1 MLSMNKFSKYF
12 LIAAASSFLTGPV
25 FANEASQGSY
35 FTGSIGGS
43 QIGDIDVKGVTSDI
57 EFDAGLGL
65 DLGFGYDFGRTRLE
79 ASWARGQ
86 SDGVSWLGQSI
97 QSDARIDSFLA
108 SYYYD
113 FQDDKKWSPFIG
125 ASIGSTNV
133 DIDGVEDSGFTY
145 GLGYGLSYK
154 TSEVMDVFVKGQT
167 MVVPE
172 LDFGTISI
180 ENGNYTN
187 GTIGIRYRF

>member
-1 MLSMNKFSKYF
+1 MNKLSK
-12 LIAAASSFLTGPV
+12 LLLVAAASSFLTLPV
-25 FANEASQGSY
+25 LANEDSKGSY
-35 FTGSIGGS
+35 FTSSIGGS
-43 QIGDIDVKGVTSDI
+43 KIGDIDVQGVSSDI

-65 DLGFGYDFGRTRLE
+65 DIGIGYDFGRTRLE
-79 ASWARGQ
+79 ATWVRGQ
-86 SDGVSWLGQSI
+86 SDGVSWLGYSI
-97 QSDARIDSFLA
+97 ESDSRIDSVLA

-113 FQDDKKWSPFIG
+113 FQDDTKWSPFIG

-133 DIDGVEDSGFTY
+133 DIDGVEDNGFTY
-145 GLGYGLSYK
+145 GIGYGLSYK

-167 MVVPE
+167 LVIPE